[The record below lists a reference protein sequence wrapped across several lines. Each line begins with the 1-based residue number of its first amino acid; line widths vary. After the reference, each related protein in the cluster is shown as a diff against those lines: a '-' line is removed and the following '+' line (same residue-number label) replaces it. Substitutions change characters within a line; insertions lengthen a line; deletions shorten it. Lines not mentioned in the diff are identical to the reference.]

1 MSVISNFPALPN
13 RLKIYY
19 AYLLYLLDKPKGEE
33 QEKLFNLIVPSSL
46 DRKDDSEESKK
57 PLHKDVFAELKLF
70 DLVEEIDK
78 KVFLKY
84 APGKHELN
92 SVGGLDAYFLAL
104 MENRLVLSDELENY
118 GQADFPKAL
127 AWFLMQDPTSPFE
140 WSNPVGKL
148 PDTETNW
155 LRQNADIVVT
165 ARFQNFLYWTNY
177 LGYTSFI
184 GVDKQLVIP
193 DPTKAIE
200 RHFPAVFSP
209 KSELRMDEFMTALG
223 ASCPVL
229 ENGIVRN
236 DIEAINPTKSLDRE
250 EKQLS
255 KSTSL
260 ALKRLDIS
268 GKLKLSK
275 RSDADVMLLDWGT
288 ETGRYSHI
296 QWMKG

>member
-19 AYLLYLLDKPKGEE
+19 AYLLDKTKGEE
-33 QEKLFNLIVPSSL
+33 QEKLFNLVAPSSL
-46 DRKDDSEESKK
+46 DRKNNSEESKK
-57 PLHKDVFAELKLF
+57 PLHKDVFAELKLL
-70 DLVEEIDK
+70 DLVEEQENKIL
-78 KVFLKY
+78 LKY
-84 APGKHELN
+84 SPGKRELN
-92 SVGGLDAYFLAL
+92 SAGGLDAYFLAL
-104 MENRLVLSDELENY
+104 MENRLVLSGGVENY

-127 AWFLMQDPTSPFE
+127 AWFLMQNPANPFE

-148 PDTETNW
+148 SDTETTW

-177 LGYTSFI
+177 LGYTSFVGTNKPFI
-184 GVDKQLVIP
+184 IP

-200 RHFPAVFSP
+200 RHLPNVFDSN
-209 KSELRMDEFMTALG
+209 SELRMDEFITALG

-229 ENGIVRN
+229 ENGVVRN
-236 DIEAINPTKSLDRE
+236 DIEAINPTKSLGRE
-250 EKQLS
+250 EGHLS

-275 RSDADVMLLDWGT
+275 HADADVILLDWGSDM
-288 ETGRYSHI
+288 GRYSHI